1 MSATTATTATTTMT
15 TTSNMTNTTPLLV
28 PELPAVN
35 FDNLSDDVK
44 NYITNKPD
52 QYDIIYSNITQ
63 ILKNDNSQCLDN
75 TDLLH
80 YFTSNPI
87 LQDKNLITYLR
98 NKDDIFNTVYNKH
111 YVQNSIEF
119 IMMNRL
125 ESMCQCWLMYLY
137 H

>member
-1 MSATTATTATTTMT
+1 MSVTTIMT
-15 TTSNMTNTTPLLV
+15 NTTNTTPLLA
-28 PELPAVN
+28 PELPKAD

-44 NYITNKPD
+44 NYITNNPE
-52 QYDIIYSNITQ
+52 QYDIIYNEITQ
-63 ILKNDNSQCLDN
+63 IVKNDKSHSLDN

-98 NKDDIFNTVYNKH
+98 NKDDIFDTIYEKH
-111 YVQNSIEF
+111 YVQNSNDF
-119 IMMNRL
+119 VLMNKL
-125 ESMCQCWLMYLY
+125 ESMCQSWLMYLY

>member
-1 MSATTATTATTTMT
+1 MSSTTNMST
-15 TTSNMTNTTPLLV
+15 MTNTAPLLV
-28 PELPAVN
+28 PELPVVN

-44 NYITNKPD
+44 KYINNKPD
-52 QYDIIYSNITQ
+52 QYDIIYSDITQ
-63 ILKNDNSQCLDN
+63 IVKNDKSQCLD
-75 TDLLH
+75 TTELLH
-80 YFTSNPI
+80 YFTSNHI

-98 NKDDIFNTVYNKH
+98 NKDDIFNNVYNKH
-111 YVQNSIEF
+111 YVQGSIDF

>member
-1 MSATTATTATTTMT
+1 MSATTATTTMT
-15 TTSNMTNTTPLLV
+15 TMSNMTNTTPLLV

-63 ILKNDNSQCLDN
+63 ILKNDNSQCLD
-75 TDLLH
+75 TTELLH

-87 LQDKNLITYLR
+87 LQDKTLITYLR
-98 NKDDIFNTVYNKH
+98 NKDDIFNNVYNKH

>member
-1 MSATTATTATTTMT
+1 MSVTTIMT
-15 TTSNMTNTTPLLV
+15 NTTNTTPLLA
-28 PELPAVN
+28 PELPKAD

-52 QYDIIYSNITQ
+52 QYDIIYSDITQ
-63 ILKNDNSQCLDN
+63 ILKNDKSHSLDN

-98 NKDDIFNTVYNKH
+98 NKDDIFDTIYEKH
-111 YVQNSIEF
+111 YVQNSNDF
-119 IMMNRL
+119 VLMNKL
-125 ESMCQCWLMYLY
+125 ESMCQSWLMYLY

>member
-1 MSATTATTATTTMT
+1 MSATTNM
-15 TTSNMTNTTPLLV
+15 SNMTNTTPLLV
-28 PELPAVN
+28 PELPKVDY
-35 FDNLSDDVK
+35 DNLSEDVK

-52 QYDIIYSNITQ
+52 QYDIIYSDITQ
-63 ILKNDNSQCLDN
+63 ILKNDKSHCLDN

-80 YFTSNPI
+80 YFTSKPI

-98 NKDDIFNTVYNKH
+98 NKDDIFDTVYNKH

>member
-1 MSATTATTATTTMT
+1 MSSTTNMST
-15 TTSNMTNTTPLLV
+15 MTNTAPLLV
-28 PELPAVN
+28 PELPVVN

-44 NYITNKPD
+44 KYINNKPD
-52 QYDIIYSNITQ
+52 QYDIIYSDITQ
-63 ILKNDNSQCLDN
+63 IVKNEKSRRLD
-75 TDLLH
+75 TTELLH
-80 YFTSNPI
+80 YFTSNHI

-98 NKDDIFNTVYNKH
+98 NNDYIFNNVYNKH
-111 YVQNSIEF
+111 YVQGSIDF

>member
-1 MSATTATTATTTMT
+1 MSVTTTMT
-15 TTSNMTNTTPLLV
+15 TTANTTPLLA
-28 PELPAVN
+28 PELPKAD

-44 NYITNKPD
+44 NYITNNPE
-52 QYDIIYSNITQ
+52 QYDIIYNEITQ
-63 ILKNDNSQCLDN
+63 IVKNDKSHSLDN

-98 NKDDIFNTVYNKH
+98 NKDDIFDTIYEKH
-111 YVQNSIEF
+111 YIQNSNDF
-119 IMMNRL
+119 VLMNKL
-125 ESMCQCWLMYLY
+125 ESMCQSWLMYLY

>member
-1 MSATTATTATTTMT
+1 MSVTTIMT
-15 TTSNMTNTTPLLV
+15 NTTNTTPLLA
-28 PELPAVN
+28 PELPKAD

-52 QYDIIYSNITQ
+52 QYDIIYSDITQ
-63 ILKNDNSQCLDN
+63 ILKNDKSHCLDN

-98 NKDDIFNTVYNKH
+98 NKDDIFDTIYEKH
-111 YVQNSIEF
+111 YVQNSNDF
-119 IMMNRL
+119 VLMNKL
-125 ESMCQCWLMYLY
+125 ESMCQSWLMYLY

>member
-1 MSATTATTATTTMT
+1 MSVTTIMT
-15 TTSNMTNTTPLLV
+15 NTTNTTPLLA
-28 PELPAVN
+28 PELPKAD

-44 NYITNKPD
+44 NYITNNPE
-52 QYDIIYSNITQ
+52 QYDIIYSEITQ
-63 ILKNDNSQCLDN
+63 IVKNDKSHSLDN

-98 NKDDIFNTVYNKH
+98 NKDDIFDTIYEKH
-111 YVQNSIEF
+111 YVQNSNDF
-119 IMMNRL
+119 VLMNKL
-125 ESMCQCWLMYLY
+125 ESMCQSWLMYLY

>member
-1 MSATTATTATTTMT
+1 MSSTTNMST
-15 TTSNMTNTTPLLV
+15 MTNTAPLLV
-28 PELPAVN
+28 PELPVVN

-44 NYITNKPD
+44 KYINNKPD
-52 QYDIIYSNITQ
+52 QYDIIYSDITQ
-63 ILKNDNSQCLDN
+63 IVKNEKSRRLDN

-98 NKDDIFNTVYNKH
+98 NKDDIFNNVYNKH
-111 YVQNSIEF
+111 YVQGSIDF

>member
-1 MSATTATTATTTMT
+1 MSATT
-15 TTSNMTNTTPLLV
+15 NMTNTTPLLV
-28 PELPAVN
+28 PEIPSVD

-52 QYDIIYSNITQ
+52 QYDIIYSDITQ
-63 ILKNDNSQCLDN
+63 ILKNDNSQCLD
-75 TDLLH
+75 TTELLH

-87 LQDKNLITYLR
+87 LQDKTLITYLR
-98 NKDDIFNTVYNKH
+98 NKDDIFNNVYNKH

>member
-1 MSATTATTATTTMT
+1 MSATTATTTMT
-15 TTSNMTNTTPLLV
+15 TMSNMTNTTPLLV

-63 ILKNDNSQCLDN
+63 ILKNDKSHCLD
-75 TDLLH
+75 TTELLH

-87 LQDKNLITYLR
+87 LQDKTLITYLR
-98 NKDDIFNTVYNKH
+98 NKDDIFNNVYNKH

>member
-1 MSATTATTATTTMT
+1 MTTLSNTTTE
-15 TTSNMTNTTPLLV
+15 LV
-28 PELPAVN
+28 PELPKVDY
-35 FDNLSDDVK
+35 DNLSEDVK
-44 NYITNKPD
+44 NYINNKPD
-52 QYDIIYSNITQ
+52 QYDIIYSDITQ
-63 ILKNDNSQCLDN
+63 ILKNDKSHCLDN

-80 YFTSNPI
+80 YFTSKPI

-98 NKDDIFNTVYNKH
+98 NKDDIFDTVYNKH

>member
-1 MSATTATTATTTMT
+1 MSSTT
-15 TTSNMTNTTPLLV
+15 TTSIMTNTTPLIV
-28 PELPAVN
+28 PELPVVN
-35 FDNLSDDVK
+35 FDNLSEDVK

-52 QYDIIYSNITQ
+52 QYDIIYSDITQ
-63 ILKNDNSQCLDN
+63 IVKNNNSQCLDN

-80 YFTSNPI
+80 YFTSTPI

-111 YVQNSIEF
+111 YVQGSIDF